1 MLGRIGNSPVEC
13 SPIPMPS
20 HPPEQYRRNELDDMK
35 KGIEFLY
42 EFKEKLSKLH
52 PVVFDAIE
60 NMLQFRN
67 RY

>member
-1 MLGRIGNSPVEC
+1 MLNRIAQMPLSPSC
-13 SPIPMPS
+13 APQPMHS
-20 HPPEQYRRNELDDMK
+20 EDKWQRNEIEDMK

-52 PVVFDAIE
+52 PIVSDAIE
-60 NMLQFRN
+60 TMLQRP